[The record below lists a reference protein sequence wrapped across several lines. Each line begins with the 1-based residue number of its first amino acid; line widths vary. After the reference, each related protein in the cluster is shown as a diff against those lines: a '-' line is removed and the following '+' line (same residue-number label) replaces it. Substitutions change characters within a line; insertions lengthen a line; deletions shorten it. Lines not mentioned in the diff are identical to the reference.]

1 MPLCAIYGKR
11 ICSCAVLSDERLLDD
26 DTPSITHHG
35 PRRRPETAS
44 GSREHVHE
52 GKAHPDSVSACLF
65 ALWLI
70 SAFVHAQDA
79 AAPSDQAALSTTQP
93 EPTENHAEAAP
104 DAAAPAVLEPTP
116 SPFSLQLNLDFT
128 NAYFYHGIL
137 QQDKGVIVQPAAKLT
152 LNLFQR
158 DDFKL
163 DALLATWNSFGR
175 NSGSQHSELVKYW
188 YESDLIAGFVLTK
201 GKFSLTTTYT
211 FLMSPSDAFATVQE
225 LDFTFAYDD
234 SDLLGAWALHPY
246 ALLGIETG
254 ANGSDGADSNAGTYL
269 ELGVAPGFAFDVG
282 KTPIS
287 LSFPLSVGLSLH
299 DYYQNAAGED
309 DTFGFFQVGMK
320 ASVPLPFGDRYGK
333 WTLNAGVSGLFL
345 GDHTTEY
352 NHGNDTQV
360 IGTIGLQLNF

>member
-1 MPLCAIYGKR
+1 MK
-11 ICSCAVLSDERLLDD
+11 
-26 DTPSITHHG
+26 
-35 PRRRPETAS
+35 AS
-44 GSREHVHE
+44 RVQIQ
-52 GKAHPDSVSACLF
+52 SVSACLF
-65 ALWLI
+65 APWLLT
-70 SAFVHAQDA
+70 ALVQAQDA

-93 EPTENHAEAAP
+93 EPTENQPAAAP
-104 DAAAPAVLEPTP
+104 DAAAPAVPEPTT

-128 NAYFYHGIL
+128 NAYFYHGIF
-137 QQDKGVIVQPAAKLT
+137 QQDEGVIVQPAAKLT

-158 DDFKL
+158 DDFKV

-175 NSGSQHSELVKYW
+175 NGGAQQSDFIKYW
-188 YESDLIAGFVLTK
+188 YESDLIAGFALTK
-201 GKFSLTTTYT
+201 GKFSLTTTYAFFT
-211 FLMSPSDAFATVQE
+211 SPSDAFQTVQE

-254 ANGSDGADSNAGTYL
+254 ANGSDGADSDTGTYL
-269 ELGVAPGFAFDVG
+269 ELGVAPGFTLDLG
-282 KTPIS
+282 TTPIS

-352 NHGNDTQV
+352 NGGDDTQV
-360 IGTIGLQLNF
+360 IGTVGLQLNF